1 MLNIK
6 PFCKFVIHQDLQPS
20 RIKQDLQDVQSVIY
34 SFKSSFITP
43 AEESSLKTL
52 SSGIVSTETL
62 RKVLEKNY
70 KKKTVIGYALV
81 SVIKSI
87 YGIIKKLCLGAF
99 TNLN

>member
-20 RIKQDLQDVQSVIY
+20 RIKEDLKDVQSVIY
-34 SFKSSFITP
+34 PFKSSFITL

-70 KKKTVIGYALV
+70 KKKNCHWLRFGERDQVHLRHQETVLRSLY
-81 SVIKSI
+81 
-87 YGIIKKLCLGAF
+87 
-99 TNLN
+99 